1 MSNKRKFTKM
11 QRDEIRRKLAKGK
24 KRIKDIKAY
33 NRLLALR
40 MYGMGK
46 TNKEISEAVDY
57 SVQYITELVTKYLNE
72 GMDAI
77 ITDKRTSNNRR
88 MSFEQ
93 ETEFLSQFI
102 DLSEAGQLVTVKE
115 ILAKYEETTGK
126 PSATSTIYDLLK
138 RHGWRKL
145 KPRPCHPG
153 KASDEEI
160 ASSKKLTQ
168 NTEKWYWQKIEGTG
182 GTSTDTTKV

>member
-1 MSNKRKFTKM
+1 M

-24 KRIKDIKAY
+24 KRIRDIKAY

-40 MYGMGK
+40 MYTQGK
-46 TNKEISEAVDY
+46 TNKEIGEAIGF
-57 SVQYITELVTKYLNE
+57 STQYITELVTKYLNE

-77 ITDKRTSNNRR
+77 ISDKRTSNNRR
-88 MSFEQ
+88 MSLDE
-93 ETEFLSQFI
+93 EEKFLDQF
-102 DLSEAGQLVTVKE
+102 LELAEAGQLITIKV
-115 ILAKYEETTGK
+115 ILGKFEEATGK

-138 RHGWRKL
+138 RHGWRKVQ
-145 KPRPCHPG
+145 PRPFHPG

-168 NTEKWYWQKIEGTG
+168 NFGSFCWEKIEETG
-182 GTSTDTTKV
+182 VTNTNSTMV